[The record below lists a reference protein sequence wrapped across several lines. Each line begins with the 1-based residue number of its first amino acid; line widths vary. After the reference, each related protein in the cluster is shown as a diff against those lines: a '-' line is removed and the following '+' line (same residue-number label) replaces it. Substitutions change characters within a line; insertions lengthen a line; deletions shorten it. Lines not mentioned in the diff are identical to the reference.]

1 MPQPLD
7 QTHVARLWEHPNLC
21 VGIFGAQ
28 FHTDEGAR
36 LYEEAGINEQLFAAL
51 AAAGEY
57 GLLHVRPTQD
67 EAGSMVMVYWE
78 SYEAL
83 DRWART
89 QPHSLWWK
97 WLVDH
102 EGQGLGFYHEIYTV
116 SGAEAVYSAGAA
128 AVGPAAFA
136 ALEPTAPGRGE
147 SRARLQ
153 RFAASRDESTP
164 FA

>member
-1 MPQPLD
+1 M
-7 QTHVARLWEHPNLC
+7 
-21 VGIFGAQ
+21 GIFGAQ
-28 FHTDEGAR
+28 FHTHQGAR

-67 EAGSMVMVYWE
+67 ETGSMVMVYWE
-78 SYEAL
+78 SDEAL

-116 SGAEAVYSAGAA
+116 SGAEAVYSAGRRRSGPPRSPRSNPPHPAA
-128 AVGPAAFA
+128 ARAAPACSDSPRRA
-136 ALEPTAPGRGE
+136 TNRHR
-147 SRARLQ
+147 SRKVLG
-153 RFAASRDESTP
+153 
-164 FA
+164 